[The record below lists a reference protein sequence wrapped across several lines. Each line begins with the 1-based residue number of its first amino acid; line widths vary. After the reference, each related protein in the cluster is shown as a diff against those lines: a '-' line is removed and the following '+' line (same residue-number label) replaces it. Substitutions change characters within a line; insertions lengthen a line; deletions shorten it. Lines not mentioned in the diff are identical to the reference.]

1 MSQVAEF
8 VDVANV
14 ADTADAV
21 DAVTAAG
28 ATPSLLLLR
37 SPMTQVKLL
46 RAETPA
52 KAILLMK
59 LPFVTLCGR
68 RSER

>member
-1 MSQVAEF
+1 MSHE
-8 VDVANV
+8 V
-14 ADTADAV
+14 ADTADAI
-21 DAVTAAG
+21 DAVNAAG

-52 KAILLMK
+52 KQY
-59 LPFVTLCGR
+59 R
-68 RSER
+68 